1 MSHLKILYLLHY
13 ITTTMFHY
21 KRGALVTNNTCSNG
35 LHLLY
40 LSLYINPFQ
49 TVEKPI
55 FSFLMLTYETKVP
68 FTVHMPYRSIMC
80 YISMESL

>member
-1 MSHLKILYLLHY
+1 MVGLCNNISAKLWDVFSQLFSSNTSIGRNYVFLQTVLYL
-13 ITTTMFHY
+13 F
-21 KRGALVTNNTCSNG
+21 
-35 LHLLY
+35 
-40 LSLYINPFQ
+40 NPFQ

-68 FTVHMPYRSIMC
+68 FTVHILQKSIMC

>member
-1 MSHLKILYLLHY
+1 MSPLEDQGFALRRISLL
-13 ITTTMFHY
+13 
-21 KRGALVTNNTCSNG
+21 
-35 LHLLY
+35 
-40 LSLYINPFQ
+40 NPFQ